1 MADLIVTVFV
11 TLFVIVDPIAVAPIF
26 VGLTEGS
33 SESDRRAMAIKG
45 ITIAG
50 IILVV
55 FALIGEAFLKSLGIS
70 LAAFRIAGGAL
81 LFILAIEMVFAH
93 HSGIRTTTSGEEE
106 EAIAKKDVSVFP
118 LGIPLIAGPG
128 AMASVIL
135 LMGEHSGDLV
145 KQAAVIGVLLAV
157 LALSLAMLLV
167 ASRIVKYLGVTG
179 VNVVSRVFGIVLGA
193 LAVQY
198 ILDGIK
204 QSFPGLA

>member
-1 MADLIVTVFV
+1 MIETITTAFV

-26 VGLTEGS
+26 IAVTEGATDI
-33 SESDRRAMAIKG
+33 ERRAMARKAIVV
-45 ITIAG
+45 AG
-50 IILVV
+50 GTLVI
-55 FALIGEAFLKSLGIS
+55 FALVGELFLKSLGIS

-93 HSGIRTTTSGEEE
+93 QSGIRTTTTGEEE
-106 EAIAKKDVSVFP
+106 EAAKKKDVSVFP

-135 LMGEHSGDLV
+135 LMGEHVGDFA
-145 KQAAVIGVLLAV
+145 QQGAVILVLLVV

-167 ASRIVKYLGVTG
+167 ATKIVKFLGVTG
-179 VNVVSRVFGIVLGA
+179 VNVIGRIFGIVLGA

-198 ILDGIK
+198 ILDGLK
-204 QSFPGLA
+204 QSFPALA

>member
-1 MADLIVTVFV
+1 MIELITTIFV
-11 TLFVIVDPIAVAPIF
+11 TLFVILDPIAVAPIF
-26 VGLTEGS
+26 IGLTEGNTD
-33 SESDRRAMAIKG
+33 SERRGMAVRG
-45 ITIAG
+45 ISIAAV
-50 IILVV
+50 ILVV
-55 FALIGEAFLKSLGIS
+55 FAIVGEVFLRSLGIS
-70 LAAFRIAGGAL
+70 LGAFRIAGGAL

-93 HSGIRTTTSGEEE
+93 QSGIRTTTSGEEQ
-106 EAIAKKDVSVFP
+106 EAIVKKDVSVFP

-135 LMGEHSGDLV
+135 LMGEQSGDLL
-145 KQAAVIGVLLAV
+145 KQAVVVGVLLVV
-157 LALSLAMLLV
+157 LIVSLAMLLV

-204 QSFPGLA
+204 QSFPGIV